1 MQCTEAAN
9 LAFLAI
15 DNPASIV
22 GLTLSESAILCEYC
36 ANIVRLALSESA
48 SQQTPNKE
56 LTDAGRIGLRV

>member
-15 DNPASIV
+15 DNAASIV
-22 GLTLSESAILCEYC
+22 CLALSESAILCEYC
-36 ANIVRLALSESA
+36 ANIVRLALSETA